1 MSTLNEEA
9 RLRIMAARII
19 AQNRWP
25 YLSSLLFSLRLVEMD
40 HSIIP
45 TMAVDKGWRLYYS
58 PEFVLAENAEAL
70 ATVLLHECMHC
81 VMAHNERFL
90 ALDQSDVDH
99 NVWNVCGDCAIN
111 DILDESDM
119 PWTEEV
125 TPVRYSNFEDIGIDK
140 TMITETAYAK
150 VRAWQQGNKD
160 DDRLGSQDC
169 GSVADNN
176 PRDYELDLDDEHA
189 PSMSQERQA
198 SIRDRVASDVIEA
211 SKSMGNVSGGLKR
224 WAQDHLDPQVDWRRQ
239 LGVHL
244 RKSVANIAG
253 RRDYSY
259 VRPSRRQ
266 EAMRLV
272 DSDILLPSLRQPSPP
287 RVAIVVDT
295 SGSVSDSEL
304 RTYLGE
310 IAGIVKAVGV
320 AEGINV
326 IPCDSQAQT
335 VQRLRSIAKIEDLEL
350 IGGGGTD
357 MREGINAALSLKP
370 SPNIIVVIT
379 DGATPWHIEQPNGCD
394 NYIVILTKTHA
405 LGSVPFW
412 MRTISIE
419 IAYA

>member
-1 MSTLNEEA
+1 MTTLNEEA

-81 VMAHNERFL
+81 VMAHNERFA
-90 ALDQSDVDH
+90 ALDKSDIDH
-99 NVWNVCGDCAIN
+99 NVWNICGDCAIN
-111 DILDESDM
+111 DILDESQM
-119 PWTEEV
+119 PWTQEV

-140 TMITETAYAK
+140 TMITETAYAM
-150 VRAWQQGNKD
+150 VRAWQKGNSD
-160 DDRLGSQDC
+160 DERLENQDC

-176 PRDYELDLDDEHA
+176 PREYELESDDEQA
-189 PSMSQERQA
+189 PSMSQERQS
-198 SIRDRVASDVIEA
+198 SIRDRVASDVLEA
-211 SKSMGNVSGGLKR
+211 SKSTGNLPGGLKR

-272 DSDILLPSLRQPSPP
+272 GSDILLPSLRQPSPP

-304 RTYLGE
+304 RAYLGE
-310 IAGIVKAVGV
+310 ITGIVKAVG
-320 AEGINV
+320 ASEGINV
-326 IPCDSQAQT
+326 IPCDAEAQT
-335 VQRLRSIAKIEDLEL
+335 VQRLRSIAKIEELEL

-357 MREGINAALSLKP
+357 MRAGIDAALNIKP
-370 SPNIIVVIT
+370 KPNIVVVIT
-379 DGATPWHIEQPNGCD
+379 DGATPWHLEKPSGCD
-394 NYIVILTKTHA
+394 NFIVILTKNQA
-405 LGSVPFW
+405 VGSVPFW
-412 MRTISIE
+412 MRTISIDVV
-419 IAYA
+419 YA